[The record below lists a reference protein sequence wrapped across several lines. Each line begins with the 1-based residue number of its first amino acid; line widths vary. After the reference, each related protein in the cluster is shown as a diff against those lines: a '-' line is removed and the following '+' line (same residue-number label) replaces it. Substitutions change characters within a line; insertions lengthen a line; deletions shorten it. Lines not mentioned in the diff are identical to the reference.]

1 MQLVIKEKRATIVE
15 GLNENAEMRL
25 EVESKNFLR
34 IAKGEIDP
42 LEEFM
47 NGNLK
52 LKGDMSDLEKLISNK
67 LF

>member
-1 MQLVIKEKRATIVE
+1 
-15 GLNENAEMRL
+15 MRL